1 MIKKRG
7 EERAAGGWKGN
18 DEKIGKA
25 RREREKKE
33 FGVVVVGA
41 RRTSWGVPT

>member
-25 RREREKKE
+25 RREREKE
-33 FGVVVVGA
+33 FGVVVVGVVA
-41 RRTSWGVPT
+41 GPLGV